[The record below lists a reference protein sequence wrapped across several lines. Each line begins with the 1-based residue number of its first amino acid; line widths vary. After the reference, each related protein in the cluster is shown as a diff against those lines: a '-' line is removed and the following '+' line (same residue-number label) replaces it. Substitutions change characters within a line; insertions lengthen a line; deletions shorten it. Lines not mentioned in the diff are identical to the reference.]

1 MAQFQVIRAQ
11 VQSGEAACC
20 RNANEA
26 QRKRE
31 REKAEQLLWI
41 DRGESVGRGYCRLGP
56 LIH

>member
-31 REKAEQLLWI
+31 RERKLNSCSGLTGVNQWVEVTAGWVL
-41 DRGESVGRGYCRLGP
+41 
-56 LIH
+56 